1 MATEEEKKKLLL
13 YDSSYLDRLQKSQAA
28 LDNHLSARPG
38 DYQSKYQE
46 QINKAMES
54 IANRKPFQY
63 DVNGDALYQQY
74 KDRYTQMGKQAM
86 QNTMGQAA
94 ALTGGYGNTYA
105 QQVGQQVYGQYM
117 QGLTDKIPELYQL
130 ALSKY
135 DRDAAAEKDRYNLYK
150 DADATD
156 YGRWGDKLNQWN
168 TDRSYLSGRAD
179 TELSQALTIGNTL
192 YQRLAELG
200 ALGYT
205 PSDEELRAAGLTRGQ
220 WDTLHP
226 AVSYGG
232 GGDSGWSGGG
242 SGGDSGGSG
251 GVSGVLA
258 LGRGPIS
265 MDNLAGLV
273 AKGEVA
279 AEKKG
284 NTVYV
289 SNTGYKGNGN
299 SNSIVSSNYQKY
311 WPSNIL
317 NKKK

>member
-1 MATEEEKKKLLL
+1 MATEEEKKKLML

-28 LDNHLSARPG
+28 LDSHLSARPG

-168 TDRSYLSGRAD
+168 TDRGYLAGRAD
-179 TELSQALTIGNTL
+179 TELSQALTIGNTM

-220 WDTLHP
+220 WDILHP
-226 AVSYGG
+226 AVSGG
-232 GGDSGWSGGG
+232 GGDGGGGWSGGG
-242 SGGDSGGSG
+242 GGGSG
-251 GVSGVLA
+251 GGKRKMTLEEIREATQQVKKEGGFLA
-258 LGRGPIS
+258 ANAFAQSAMKENGIT
-265 MDNLAGLV
+265 
-273 AKGEVA
+273 AKVPQDYFF
-279 AEKKG
+279 G
-284 NTVYV
+284 N
-289 SNTGYKGNGN
+289 KRR
-299 SNSIVSSNYQKY
+299 
-311 WPSNIL
+311 
-317 NKKK
+317 